1 MTGEEQGLELGDNV
15 DVPGDMHGIVKFIG
29 SVKGKKGQFIGVELS
44 REFAARGKNDGDVD
58 GVRYFTTSVPGSGI
72 FLPIHRALKRASP
85 TPTSGSFPPTPT
97 TPSYTNFNVASK
109 GPLADAYTPP
119 LPPVPKLFSQSVGP
133 GARAPSPQFKPR
145 SRPSLP
151 RPESPLRKQPTLA
164 PTPGRVSSLTPRGGV
179 VASRFPS
186 NGPAPSKSATP
197 KARTPAPPRPY
208 SRNNSRLGH
217 RTDVVDEGSW
227 STPIGIGR
235 TSDVSK
241 STFNLRASVR
251 PLSRQAGSYEGSNEM
266 QRLKM
271 QLEERETQVKEQAAQ
286 LAEME
291 SSFAELQ
298 SLIPLEQARSRRRD
312 SDDADATQL
321 RTLLREKNDRISTL
335 TAEFDAHRADFR
347 STIDTLE
354 MASTETERVYE
365 KRVEDLLAEVR
376 ELQEGRDDFESVAQQ
391 LKQLEELVQEL
402 EEGLEDARRGEAEA
416 RGEVEFLRGEVERGR
431 SELRREREK
440 AAEAAK
446 GADGTVRENEQRD
459 EELNRM
465 RETLEQLEHERN
477 ELQDLVEEKAAREA
491 ELELELERVQ
501 KNERRTSVTSDGV
514 PAYMP
519 SRESK
524 GAIKNWQASLSLK
537 GSHANSVKQDTA
549 PESEARSTTANGDSL
564 RCEVCQ
570 SGGHDIL
577 TCTNMFGEHS
587 QGSARTAAN
596 GKHMEMGSAA
606 SQSRDHPTPSPEA
619 HDSPSA
625 PKTVSP
631 LKKTASS
638 GSAPAK
644 PVPTP
649 QDDDKWCALC
659 EKDGHLAFD
668 CPDEANF

>member
-58 GVRYFTTSVPGSGI
+58 GIIYKRAGLSAVVYYTSLDTLSHVIREHGEQRLIWHSVRYFTTSVPGSGI

-271 QLEERETQVKEQAAQ
+271 QLEERE
-286 LAEME
+286 
-291 SSFAELQ
+291 
-298 SLIPLEQARSRRRD
+298 
-312 SDDADATQL
+312 TQL